1 MSRLRRSGPTPPAA
15 TGSSGLSA
23 ARRTED
29 LQALAD
35 GETVDVLVIGGGIT
49 GAGVALDAA
58 TRGLSVALVERRDL
72 ANGTSR
78 WSSKLAHGGLRYLAQ
93 GQPGVAWESA
103 VERAVLIDTTAPHL
117 VRPFPGVL
125 PLIDLVPRRME
136 AGIALVLRTGDA
148 MRAAS
153 GTSRKVLPPTRRISA
168 EEACRLVPALR
179 GVAMRGALL
188 SWDGQLE
195 DDARLVIAVA
205 RTAAAHG
212 ARIITYAGATA
223 VHSRGADVR
232 DERTGET
239 LRVHARNVVNA
250 AGVWAGELA
259 PGVTL
264 RPSRGTHLLFEAA
277 TLGDPRSALTIPI
290 DDSGT
295 RFALAIPRPDGLIQL
310 GLTDEPS
317 EGEIPDEP
325 PVPDA
330 DRDFLLE
337 VMSRTIGRTLTPDDV
352 VGGFSGFRPLLD
364 GHGSG
369 SGTSDLSRRHAVL
382 EDPATGLL
390 TIVGGKLTTYR
401 RMAQDT
407 VDHLAARAEVT
418 CGPCVTARVPLVG
431 AQPRDAVAPPGV
443 PERLVRRYG
452 AEASA
457 VAAMAEG
464 NPERLEPIAPG
475 VAVSVAELRF
485 GVERELAL
493 TVEDLVDRRS
503 RVGLVTA
510 NRAAATAGAQA
521 VLDGLTAV
529 SA

>member
-1 MSRLRRSGPTPPAA
+1 MRLRKRPVPVLPAA
-15 TGSSGLSA
+15 TGSTALNA
-23 ARRTED
+23 ARRTGD

-35 GETVDVLVIGGGIT
+35 GEVVDVLVIGGGIT
-49 GAGVALDAA
+49 GTGVALDAA

-125 PLIDLVPRRME
+125 PLTDLVPRRME

-168 EEACRLVPALR
+168 EEARRLVPALR

-188 SWDGQLE
+188 SWDGQIE
-195 DDARLVIAVA
+195 DDARLVIGVA
-205 RTAAAHG
+205 RTAASHG
-212 ARIITYAGATA
+212 ARIVTYATATA
-223 VHSRGADVR
+223 VDRGGADVR

-239 LRVHARNVVNA
+239 LRVHARHVVNA
-250 AGVWAGELA
+250 AGVWAGDLA

-264 RPSRGTHLLFEAA
+264 RPSRGSHLLLEAT
-277 TLGDPRSALTIPI
+277 TLGYPRSALTIPV
-290 DDSGT
+290 DDSGK
-295 RFALAIPRPDGLIQL
+295 RFAMAIPRPDGLIQL

-330 DRDFLLE
+330 DRDFLLD

-352 VGGFSGFRPLLD
+352 VGGFSGFRPLLAGD
-364 GHGSG
+364 G

-382 EDPATGLL
+382 EDPDTGLL

-407 VDHLAARAEVT
+407 VDHLAARAGVT
-418 CGPCVTARVPLVG
+418 CGPCVTAQLPLVG

-443 PERLVRRYG
+443 PERLVRLYG
-452 AEASA
+452 AEAAA
-457 VAAMAEG
+457 VAAMGEG

-485 GVERELAL
+485 AAERELAL
-493 TVEDLVDRRS
+493 TVEDLIDRRS
-503 RVGLVTA
+503 RVGLVQA
-510 NRAAATAGAQA
+510 NRADAKAGAQA
-521 VLDGLTAV
+521 VLAGLAAI